1 MLASFQVTQ
10 VRGVVID
17 PVTFQ
22 PTVGGTIDFEISFE
36 YLRDLETRIGQASI
50 SSESELFEGIG
61 RQFLQAIAKM
71 RANDDDNA
79 DL

>member
-1 MLASFQVTQ
+1 MES
-10 VRGVVID
+10 
-17 PVTFQ
+17 
-22 PTVGGTIDFEISFE
+22 ISFE